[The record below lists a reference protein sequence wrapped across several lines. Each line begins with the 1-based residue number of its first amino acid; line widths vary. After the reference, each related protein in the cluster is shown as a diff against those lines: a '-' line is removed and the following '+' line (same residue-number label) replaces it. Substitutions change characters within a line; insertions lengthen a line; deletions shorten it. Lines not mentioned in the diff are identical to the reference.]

1 MGFDK
6 NGHVTVRIPKD
17 FWPIIDTENLFHSAT
32 QSQYFENLL
41 KNGIAI
47 QKMYQEYEA
56 SNNDEGT
63 IVVGHIIRT
72 GIKSI
77 KQKNEMEF
85 ILDTHVLPENA
96 SARLIELKKD
106 LLAHE
111 RKHTVLVLP
120 DDLTEYLDKC
130 SVECGES
137 TNLMIF
143 MFLQISLSCWWT
155 KSNPQIFKGLDPK
168 KVDNIFDETQNI
180 SIEFKYEN
188 DILKFDLIKKTK
200 ISPMTKTLAGLPVMG
215 KTQTQKREG
224 GT

>member
-1 MGFDK
+1 
-6 NGHVTVRIPKD
+6 
-17 FWPIIDTENLFHSAT
+17 
-32 QSQYFENLL
+32 
-41 KNGIAI
+41 
-47 QKMYQEYEA
+47 
-56 SNNDEGT
+56 
-63 IVVGHIIRT
+63 
-72 GIKSI
+72 
-77 KQKNEMEF
+77 MEF

-215 KTQTQKREG
+215 ENTNTKKRRRYLVFLVLFLESDRSLINYFIMRLHKIITHFIG
-224 GT
+224 LRISATSVIVLRESQFQSQHLSLMD